1 MSRRAAAVT
10 QADVERVIRAAKRQG
25 AARVT
30 VRTDGKVAEIAV
42 DLEKPAEFPPLS
54 PPAQVAPRK
63 GRALC

>member
-30 VRTDGKVAEIAV
+30 VKVGGTEIAV
-42 DLEKPAEFPPLS
+42 DLDKPGDFSPLS
-54 PPAQVAPRK
+54 PPTQVAARK
-63 GRALC
+63 GRPLC